1 MHPEI
6 ALGTPLGCAP
16 GGCPEHIDAP
26 AQNDSQRCL
35 PGHPEEQVGSLI
47 ASITVVVVATHA
59 LIASITVVVVAT
71 HALIA
76 SITVVVVATHALIA
90 SIPQELLQLLL
101 LRRTH

>member
-1 MHPEI
+1 M
-6 ALGTPLGCAP
+6 
-16 GGCPEHIDAP
+16 
-26 AQNDSQRCL
+26 
-35 PGHPEEQVGSLI
+35 I

-90 SIPQELLQLLL
+90 SIPQELT
-101 LRRTH
+101 RTPPGCTPGGCPEHIEGRAHLHASRDCSGHPSGVHPGVPRAH

>member
-1 MHPEI
+1 M
-6 ALGTPLGCAP
+6 
-16 GGCPEHIDAP
+16 
-26 AQNDSQRCL
+26 
-35 PGHPEEQVGSLI
+35 I

-90 SIPQELLQLLL
+90 SIPQELTRTPPGSHSRSPTTAKFYSTPNARRVASPPRPSGDLLPGAEVVQAVAGK
-101 LRRTH
+101 

>member
-1 MHPEI
+1 M
-6 ALGTPLGCAP
+6 
-16 GGCPEHIDAP
+16 
-26 AQNDSQRCL
+26 
-35 PGHPEEQVGSLI
+35 I

-90 SIPQELLQLLL
+90 SIPQELTRTPPGCAPGGCPEHSCCCDARTGFESPR
-101 LRRTH
+101 LRRGDDTCRSTRP